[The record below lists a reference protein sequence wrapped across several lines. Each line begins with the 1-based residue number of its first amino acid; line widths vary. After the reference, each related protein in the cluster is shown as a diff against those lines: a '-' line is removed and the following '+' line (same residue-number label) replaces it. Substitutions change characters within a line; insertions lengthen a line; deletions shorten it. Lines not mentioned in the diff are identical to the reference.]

1 MLKNYNIS
9 VKCGDIIGLKEALE
23 NAIKSNNTK
32 ELVDYLPF
40 KIYNTHKYG
49 MYNEK
54 EEVHNAKIVAVS
66 KDELVYLSFSSF
78 YNEDSI
84 FDTEVT
90 EYHSFDLSDLKK
102 MKWALDEIS
111 CKKFIK
117 QIDEEQ
123 EKIILSFTYGLNSRL
138 KEKFLNFVKDHY
150 TYKDFEGLD
159 AQKIREKIQKISNKK
174 IKAYFS
180 EDDFKESGKYYIQR
194 VLVYAYQKLYCFL
207 TKDFLANDTIVK
219 LHHDDDNDYGFIFNF
234 GSARLDYEEGKAD
247 MLYWLENVF
256 QKRIYTGDELLNWSY
271 KIVYDAKKGKK

>member
-1 MLKNYNIS
+1 MLKNYNIN
-9 VKCGDIIGLKEALE
+9 VKCGDIMGLKETLE
-23 NAIKSNNTK
+23 NAIKVNNAK

-40 KIYNTHKYG
+40 KIYYTHKYG
-49 MYNEK
+49 MYDEK
-54 EEVHNAKIVAVS
+54 EEVRNAKIVAVS
-66 KDELVYLSFSSF
+66 KDKLVYLSFSSF

-90 EYHSFDLSDLKK
+90 EYHSFDLSELKK
-102 MKWALDEIS
+102 MKWTLDEIS

-123 EKIILSFTYGLNSRL
+123 EKIILSFTYGLNPRL
-138 KEKFLNFVKDHY
+138 QKKFLNFVKDHY

-159 AQKIREKIQKISNKK
+159 AKKIREKIQKIPNKE

-207 TKDFLANDTIVK
+207 TKEFLANDTIVK
-219 LHHDDDNDYGFIFNF
+219 LHYNDDDYGFIFNF
-234 GSARLDYEEGKAD
+234 GSARLDYEEGKAN

-256 QKRIYTGDELLNWSY
+256 QKRIYTGDELLNWNY
-271 KIVYDAKKGKK
+271 KIVYDAGKDKK